1 MYQVLIID
9 DDKLERKGLIS
20 SVSWESCGMA
30 IAGDVANAVLAL
42 DFLKTHRVDL
52 CVVDIS
58 MPMLSGLD
66 FIRESRGLYPRLQY
80 VVLSFHE
87 DFEYVQSALRLGALD
102 YISKLRME
110 EMDCTEIFRRVGS
123 LLDSLAEKPIQP
135 APAPAEPAGETEAP
149 LELYVR
155 QWRGLHW
162 LFDEG
167 LFCSLCETLTR
178 SPLTLR
184 QEERLLLR
192 ISQELESAFGWPTAP
207 PFLSQKGEA
216 AVWLKELRPK
226 LYAWAEGQD
235 DLSRVPVCILRAA
248 GYVETHLAEKLK
260 TENVAAQVNMSR
272 GYFSVNFKAVAGLT
286 FNDFLRN
293 RRIELAKKLLRSRA
307 VRPGDL
313 AESVGYEDKKYF
325 SRIFLEQVGCSCSA
339 YAKQFSPAKDVTP
352 PSAKS

>member
-58 MPMLSGLD
+58 MPILSGLD

-123 LLDSLAEKPIQP
+123 LLDSLAGKTEKPG
-135 APAPAEPAGETEAP
+135 AGREDAGGETDLEP
-149 LELYVR
+149 LVQ
-155 QWRGLHW
+155 QWQDLRW
-162 LFDEG
+162 LFDENR
-167 LFCSLCETLTR
+167 FR
-178 SPLTLR
+178 ALR
-184 QEERLLLR
+184 DALSTARLGPRQAERLLIR
-192 ISQELESAFGWPTAP
+192 VSQKVEDAFGFTAAP
-207 PFLSQKGEA
+207 PFLSQKEEA
-216 AVWLKELRPK
+216 PAWLKALRQEL
-226 LYAWAEGQD
+226 YGWAREKG
-235 DLSRVPVCILRAA
+235 DLTRIPVCILRAA
-248 GYVETHLAEKLK
+248 AYLENHLTEKLK
-260 TENVAAQVNMSR
+260 AENVAARVNMSR
-272 GYFSVNFKAVAGLT
+272 AYFSVNFKAVTGLT
-286 FNDFLRN
+286 FNDYLRN
-293 RRIELAKKLLRSRA
+293 RRVELANQLLRTRA

-313 AESVGYEDKKYF
+313 AEAVGYEDKKYF

-339 YAKQFSPAKDVTP
+339 YAKQFSPAENESP
-352 PSAKS
+352 P